1 MNGTEASGDLK
12 TNMPLFLVLFAAML
26 GSTPAAARSSQTSP
40 PQDAPSSDLPVS
52 VERIRELLARTP
64 AESVL
69 VGLDRQPDYK
79 ITVEERRFL
88 KDILESLDVKTG
100 PSPPGGLY
108 AYEIQQQVWNTR
120 NSPLARPYAAFTSG
134 ELAQVTMTSILG
146 KLVANYLSHAVL
158 NLSRAEAENMAREEV
173 RLGPLITEFA
183 KTDEDRAILRFFST
197 DVVIG
202 RPFVTAPGVPAER
215 VAILRQAFD
224 RMLKDPAFRDDAKK
238 AGIDISPVAGTAIQT
253 IVTDFMNTPTNIVTK
268 AKAAMEPRDTT
279 ERKK

>member
-1 MNGTEASGDLK
+1 
-12 TNMPLFLVLFAAML
+12 MPLFLVLFAAML

-52 VERIRELLARTP
+52 VERIRELLARAP
-64 AESVL
+64 AESVI

-134 ELAQVTMTSILG
+134 ELAQVTMTSIMG
-146 KLVANYLSHAVL
+146 TLVGRYLTQAVM
-158 NLSRAEAENMAREEV
+158 NLSRTEAENLAREEV
-173 RLGPLITEFA
+173 R
-183 KTDEDRAILRFFST
+183 RAIEEYCT
-197 DVVIG
+197 G
-202 RPFVTAPGVPAER
+202 RPDRSFIEICTSPT
-215 VAILRQAFD
+215 LR
-224 RMLKDPAFRDDAKK
+224 
-238 AGIDISPVAGTAIQT
+238 
-253 IVTDFMNTPTNIVTK
+253 
-268 AKAAMEPRDTT
+268 
-279 ERKK
+279 